1 MRFRGLV
8 LGFVAVWAIS
18 LALTVVVEAI
28 GRRGAGPSRHVPS
41 VRGGS
46 SKWPR
51 LIWSDNFD
59 GPAGASPSPKKWS
72 FDTGGSG
79 WGNQEL
85 ESYTSRPTNAE
96 LDGRGHLVIAARA
109 ETYTGRDGITRGY
122 TSARLQT
129 FNEFQ
134 FKYGLVEARIKV
146 PSCAGLISQFW
157 ALGSEAYESSSAWP
171 GSGEIDTMEVRGSQP
186 HVVEG
191 TVHGP
196 WPWAQ
201 HGVSASARR
210 TASLA
215 AGFHVYGMEWTPDRI
230 RFILD
235 GSVYQ
240 TITPADLRAGAAW
253 PFKHPYFLLMDLAV
267 GGEWAGSPKSSTLF
281 PARMVVDWVRVW
293 Q

>member
-8 LGFVAVWAIS
+8 LGFVALCAIFV
-18 LALTVVVEAI
+18 ALTVVVEAI
-28 GRRGAGPSRHVPS
+28 GRRGGGPSRHVQS
-41 VRGGS
+41 LRGGS

-51 LIWSDNFD
+51 LIWSDDFG
-59 GPAGASPSPKKWS
+59 GPAGASPSPKKWN

-79 WGNQEL
+79 WGNQEF
-85 ESYTSRPTNAE
+85 ESYTSRPMNAE
-96 LDGRGHLVIAARA
+96 LDGRGHLVIAAHA
-109 ETYTGRDGITRGY
+109 ETYTGGDGITRGY

-146 PSCAGLISQFW
+146 PSGAGLISQFW

-210 TASLA
+210 RASLA

-240 TITPADLRAGAAW
+240 TITPTDLRAGAAW

-267 GGEWAGSPKSSTLF
+267 GGEWAGSPNSSTLF

>member
-1 MRFRGLV
+1 VRFRGRALALV
-8 LGFVAVWAIS
+8 GLIAVFVA
-18 LALTVVVEAI
+18 LVVAVEATSR
-28 GRRGAGPSRHVPS
+28 GRGDSSRGIIS

-51 LIWSDNFD
+51 LIWSDNFE
-59 GPAGASPSPKKWS
+59 GPAGASLNSKKWS

-96 LDGRGHLVIAARA
+96 LDGHGHLVISAHA
-109 ETYTGRDGITRGY
+109 ETYIGRDGITRSY

-129 FNEFQ
+129 FSEFQ

-146 PSCAGLISQFW
+146 PSGAGLISQFW

-196 WPWAQ
+196 WPWAP
-201 HGVSASARR
+201 HGVSASAR
-210 TASLA
+210 TSASLA
-215 AGFHVYGMEWTPDRI
+215 AGFNVYGMEWTPDKI

-267 GGEWAGSPKSSTLF
+267 GGEWAGSPRSRTPF
-281 PARMVVDWVRVW
+281 PAKMVVDWVRVW

>member
-1 MRFRGLV
+1 MAVDAASRGGGGPARRV
-8 LGFVAVWAIS
+8 L
-18 LALTVVVEAI
+18 
-28 GRRGAGPSRHVPS
+28 S

-46 SKWPR
+46 SKWAR
-51 LIWSDNFD
+51 LIWSDNFE
-59 GPAGASPSPKKWS
+59 GPAGTSPSSKKWS

-85 ESYTSRPTNAE
+85 ESYTSRPINAE
-96 LDGRGHLVIAARA
+96 LDGRGHLVITARA
-109 ETYTGRDGITRGY
+109 ETYTGRDGVTRDY

-129 FNEFQ
+129 FDEFQ

-146 PSCAGLISQFW
+146 PRGVGLISQFW
-157 ALGSEAYESSSAWP
+157 ALGSEAYESSAAWP

-191 TVHGP
+191 TIHGP
-196 WPWAQ
+196 WSWAP
-201 HGVSASARR
+201 HGVSASAH
-210 TASLA
+210 TSASLA
-215 AGFHVYGMEWTPDRI
+215 SGFHVYGMEWTPDRI

-240 TITPADLRAGAAW
+240 TITPTDLPAGTAW
-253 PFKHPYFLLMDLAV
+253 PFKYPYFLLMDLAV
-267 GGEWAGSPKSSTLF
+267 GGEWAGSPNSTTLF
-281 PARMVVDWVRVW
+281 PAKMTVDWVRVW

>member
-1 MRFRGLV
+1 LGGLFAV
-8 LGFVAVWAIS
+8 IVA
-18 LALTVVVEAI
+18 LAATVEAASRE
-28 GRRGAGPSRHVPS
+28 GGGPTRRVHS

-51 LIWSDNFD
+51 LIWSDNFE
-59 GPAGASPSPKKWS
+59 GPAGSSPSSKKWS

-79 WGNQEL
+79 WGNHEL
-85 ESYTSRPTNAE
+85 ESYTSRPMNAE
-96 LDGRGHLVIAARA
+96 LDGRGHLVITARA
-109 ETYTGRDGITRGY
+109 ETYAGRDGIARSY

-146 PSCAGLISQFW
+146 PSGAGLISQFW

-171 GSGEIDTMEVRGSQP
+171 RSGEIDTMEVRGSQP

-191 TVHGP
+191 TIHGP
-196 WPWAQ
+196 WSWAP
-201 HGVSASARR
+201 HGVSASAH
-210 TASLA
+210 TSASLA
-215 AGFHVYGMEWTPDRI
+215 SGFHVYGMEWTSDRI

-235 GSVYQ
+235 GYVYQ
-240 TITPADLRAGAAW
+240 TITPTDLPTGAAW

-267 GGEWAGSPKSSTLF
+267 GGEWAGSPNSTTPF
-281 PARMVVDWVRVW
+281 PDMMTVDWVRVW